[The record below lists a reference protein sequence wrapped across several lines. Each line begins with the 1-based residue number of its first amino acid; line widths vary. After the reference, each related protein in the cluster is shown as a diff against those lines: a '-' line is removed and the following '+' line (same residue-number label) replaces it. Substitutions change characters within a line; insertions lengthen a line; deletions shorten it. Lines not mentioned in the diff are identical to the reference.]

1 MAGLTLLA
9 LFVGCITF
17 FVSHRAQ
24 KQFLDET
31 TPLLVNIEKLSK
43 VAIRLSST
51 SRQLETINTQSRL
64 THALARHQHQSQAM
78 QRGLLDLAKH
88 GLQKENVEEL
98 NDVVR
103 KLIAHEA
110 SYQEV
115 LSTKIEATKNLT
127 SLRREFSE
135 EGQLLQDRLVPL
147 VLEASLVLID
157 VVQRPGEH
165 GSIEQDKLAETL
177 SEVQLLTDIS
187 FATERFLHVVG
198 RGGAERSLSSAR
210 TSREALAPE
219 FRRLTQL
226 VLKLRDQE
234 KRQAIAA
241 SLPTFNEK
249 GLGAGGVA
257 DQWEKLGA
265 AGERLDDLNRQ
276 RTALLTGMTDLIDAI
291 VVDARQRFFR
301 DAEASQRSSII
312 AVSTLAVLSIV
323 AFLAV
328 VWIGWRLISRDIA
341 HRLERLATSTISLAD
356 GDLDVAI
363 DQTGGDELADM
374 ARATEIFRRTA
385 LELRRTEGELAERLV
400 EVERT
405 NEKLIRVNDALDIA
419 NAGLAESELRYELAV
434 NGSFVGIWDFDVTT
448 KALFWSDRYK
458 EIVGVSDASGQR
470 DFDTFRT
477 RLHPDDQGWVAKKV
491 SGPSDQRRSLR
502 RRVSS
507 PATTKVTMSG
517 FMPRGQAIW
526 DKDGKATRMAGS
538 IDDISDRKA
547 AEIKLADYAKEL
559 ERSNRELDQFAYIA
573 SHDLKEPLRAMYNHA
588 SFLLEDYQDKLGED
602 GEKRLN
608 RMIKLSRRMEKLI
621 ADLLYFSRL
630 GRGDQAMEQLD
641 LNKVIAGIEAD
652 LAEMLASQ
660 NARISIPEHLPSVNG
675 HRAHI
680 AALFQNLI
688 SNATKYN
695 DAEEKII
702 EVGLVP
708 DARNGDS
715 TQRETFFVSDNGIG
729 IEEQFQDDVFRL
741 FKRLNSEKAY
751 GEGTGA
757 GLTFVKKIIENH
769 GGRIW
774 LESEPGK
781 GTTFFFTLESA
792 AERKQ
797 GDEKPDRA
805 A

>member
-157 VVQRPGEH
+157 VVQRPGELD
-165 GSIEQDKLAETL
+165 SVEQDKLAETL

-301 DAEASQRSSII
+301 DAEASQRSSVI

-477 RLHPDDQGWVAKKV
+477 RLHPDDQGWVAKRFQDHLT
-491 SGPSDQRRSLR
+491 SGAPYDVEYRHRHDEGHY
-502 RRVSS
+502 VWIH
-507 PATTKVTMSG
+507 A
-517 FMPRGQAIW
+517 RGQAIW

-781 GTTFFFTLESA
+781 GTTFFFTLERV